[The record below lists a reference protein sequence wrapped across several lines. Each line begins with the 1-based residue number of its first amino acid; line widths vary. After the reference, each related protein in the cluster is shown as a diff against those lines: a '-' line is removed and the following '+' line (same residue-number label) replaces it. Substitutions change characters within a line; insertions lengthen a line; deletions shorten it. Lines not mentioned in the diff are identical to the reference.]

1 MFVVA
6 SVAEFGKHVKRDDTV
21 LEIPCARSSYSKNE
35 RTLFFDDIYKSM
47 LNQSNP
53 GKLFRTFQI
62 INIVPD
68 LDQWSIHA
76 YQHKSW
82 LGIQIQHKQQG

>member
-21 LEIPCARSSYSKNE
+21 LEIPCARSSFSKNE
-35 RTLFFDDIYKSM
+35 RTLFFGDIDKSM

-53 GKLFRTFQI
+53 GNFLMTFQI
-62 INIVPD
+62 MNIV
-68 LDQWSIHA
+68 ST
-76 YQHKSW
+76 
-82 LGIQIQHKQQG
+82 